1 MIRQA
6 ATLLVLILPA
16 VSAAAQDRVPIR
28 VGDHPTHGRVVFD
41 WPRQVNYRVEEA
53 EGKLTLRFAAPAE
66 FDAAAT
72 RRPVR
77 NLRGLALEGEVAEF
91 TLAPGARAR
100 HFRLGNRIIVDVMN
114 PGEATPPAQ
123 AATQAATR
131 PAAEVA
137 PRPAPEVAPRS
148 AADVAPRQAAD
159 VAPRLAAEPAT
170 RQAPPPRQAAAP
182 LPPPPP
188 PAPPPQRPVAQP
200 PPRVAEAPAARQS
213 DAARPPASPTARS
226 GGGAPPNLPIAT
238 APVVP
243 VAQQPLPAPGATPP
257 AAAAPAPARGT
268 PVRLLAGPA
277 VAVPSPAGTGAALF
291 RRGQSWVMVLD
302 APLALDLA
310 PLAAQPALAGSEV
323 SASPQSTT
331 IRLPLA
337 AFAAPRLRRDGA
349 AWVIDSPAEPMAL
362 RSILPELDPGPPP
375 RILLRAAQAG
385 MSLNVTDPET
395 GSLLLVGTVKD
406 GAEAVPLGR
415 RGAAF
420 DLLPTRLGAA
430 LLPRSD
436 AVTLVA
442 REGQFIAAGAPG
454 SPLVLGAEPAGATSA
469 AAAMSRLFDLPAE
482 STAALQERVRNAASA
497 VAASPPLSRGPARLR
512 HAEALLALGLPQEA
526 QSMATIA
533 MRDDP
538 RLAETLRARALHGV
552 AALLSGRVA
561 EATGLDHAG
570 PDSDELALWRGLLAV
585 ARGQAGGGAVA
596 AALPLLL
603 SYPEPLL
610 ARVLPMAAEAL
621 AEQGEI
627 AAARR
632 LVAGREEDDASLALP
647 RARIM
652 EAAGEVD
659 GALSAYD
666 ALIQGR
672 DRRAR
677 AIAMRR
683 AAELRLASGRTD
695 AAGAAAAL
703 EAALAAWRGDAMESD
718 ARLRLAEL
726 KEAAGDPRGAFD
738 LLRETETAFPDLA
751 STIRPRQQQALVAA
765 IGREPPVQAVA
776 LFDSHVD
783 LLPPGEGTE
792 QALASLADRLAALD
806 LVDRAT
812 HVLKRAVARAAG
824 AEARARIGV
833 RLANLALGAGDA
845 GGALAALEATAAPG
859 LPLALAQERRL
870 LEARALTRAGRVPDA
885 VARYRE
891 AGPQAAPELAA
902 LLAEQQDWAG
912 AAAAMQTHL
921 AIVLPPPGNALAP
934 EHRPL
939 IARTAALL
947 ALAGDE
953 SALAALRDAEQ
964 PRMAG
969 GPLEEAFA
977 VITAARI
984 AGLDDLPRLRQE
996 LDVARL
1002 LPTRL
1007 DGLRENGPVT
1017 R

>member
-1 MIRQA
+1 LIRQA
-6 ATLLVLILPA
+6 ATLLCLILPA
-16 VSAAAQDRVPIR
+16 LPVAAQDRVPIR
-28 VGDHPTHGRVVFD
+28 VGDHATHGRVVFD
-41 WPRQVNYRVEEA
+41 WPRQVGYRVEEA
-53 EGKLTLRFAAPAE
+53 EGKLTLRFAAPAAFE
-66 FDAAAT
+66 NGAAS
-72 RRPVR
+72 RPVR
-77 NLRGLALEGEVAEF
+77 NLRGLAVEGEVAEF

-114 PGEATPPAQ
+114 PGETAAPVPTPAAAAAQ
-123 AATQAATR
+123 ANRAAAAQAN
-131 PAAEVA
+131 PAA
-137 PRPAPEVAPRS
+137 
-148 AADVAPRQAAD
+148 AAQADSEA
-159 VAPRLAAEPAT
+159 
-170 RQAPPPRQAAAP
+170 PPRQAVPQRQAAI
-182 LPPPPP
+182 PPPPP
-188 PAPPPQRPVAQP
+188 PAPPIPTPSARPAAQAA
-200 PPRVAEAPAARQS
+200 PRIAEAAPARAP
-213 DAARPPASPTARS
+213 DVLRPPAAPRAA
-226 GGGAPPNLPIAT
+226 GGTPPNLPIAT

-243 VAQQPLPAPGATPP
+243 VAQQALPAPGAAPQAAAGTAPQAATPP
-257 AAAAPAPARGT
+257 PAPRGT

-277 VAVPSPAGTGAALF
+277 IVVPSPVGTGAALF

-302 APLALDLA
+302 ASLALDLS
-310 PLAAQPALAGSEV
+310 PLAPQPALAGSEV
-323 SASPQSTT
+323 STNPQSTT
-331 IRLPLA
+331 LRLPLA
-337 AFAAPRLRRDGA
+337 AFAAPRLRREGP
-349 AWVIDSPAEPMAL
+349 AWIIDSPAEPMAL
-362 RSILPELDPGPPP
+362 RSILPELEPGPPP
-375 RILLRAAQAG
+375 RIMLRAAQAG
-385 MSLNVTDPET
+385 ASVTVVDPET
-395 GSLLLVGTVKD
+395 GSLLLVGTVKG

-442 REGQFIAAGAPG
+442 REDRFIAAGAPG
-454 SPLVLGAEPAGATSA
+454 APLVLGQDPPAATSA

-482 STAALQERVRNAASA
+482 PPVALQERVRNAAGA
-497 VAASPPLSRGPARLR
+497 VAAAPPLARGPARLR

-526 QSMATIA
+526 QSMAMLA

-538 RLAETLRARALHGV
+538 RLAETQRARALHG
-552 AALLSGRVA
+552 ASALMSGRVA
-561 EATGLDHAG
+561 EATGLDHPG
-570 PDSDELALWRGLLAV
+570 PDSDELAMWRGLLAM
-585 ARGQAGGGAVA
+585 ARGQAGAAPGGAAVA
-596 AALPLLL
+596 ATLPLML

-610 ARVLPMAAEAL
+610 ARLLPMAAEAL

-632 LVAGREEDDASLALP
+632 LVAAREADDPGLALP
-647 RARIM
+647 RARIA
-652 EAAGEVD
+652 EAGGDVDAALAG
-659 GALSAYD
+659 YD
-666 ALIQGR
+666 ALIAGR

-683 AAELRLASGRTD
+683 AAELRLATGRID

-703 EAALAAWRGDAMESD
+703 ETSLAAWRGDALESD

-738 LLRETETAFPDLA
+738 LLRETETIFPDLA
-751 STIRPRQQQALVAA
+751 STIRPRQAQALVGA
-765 IGREPPVQAVA
+765 IAREPPVQAVA
-776 LFDSHVD
+776 LFDSHIE

-792 QALASLADRLAALD
+792 QALGSLADRLAALD

-812 HVLKRAVARAAG
+812 HVLRRAVARAAG

-845 GGALAALEATAAPG
+845 PGAIAALEETAAPG
-859 LPLALAQERRL
+859 LPPALVQDRRM
-870 LEARALTRAGRVPDA
+870 LEARALARAGRAQEA

-912 AAAAMQTHL
+912 AAAAMQAHL
-921 AIVLPPPGNALAP
+921 AAVLPPAGTPLAP

-947 ALAGDE
+947 ALANDE

-969 GPLEEAFA
+969 GPLEEAFG

-1002 LPTRL
+1002 LPGRL
-1007 DGLRENGPVT
+1007 DGLRESGPVT

>member
-6 ATLLVLILPA
+6 ATLLCLILPA
-16 VSAAAQDRVPIR
+16 FPVAAQDRVPIR

-41 WPRQVNYRVEEA
+41 WPRQVGYRVEEA

-66 FDAAAT
+66 FDGTASS
-72 RRPVR
+72 RPVR
-77 NLRGLALEGEVAEF
+77 NLRSLAVEGEVAEF

-114 PGEATPPAQ
+114 PGDATAPPAPSPV
-123 AATQAATR
+123 AATT
-131 PAAEVA
+131 PAPA
-137 PRPAPEVAPRS
+137 PRAGTDAAPA
-148 AADVAPRQAAD
+148 APRQA
-159 VAPRLAAEPAT
+159 
-170 RQAPPPRQAAAP
+170 PPSRQAAT
-182 LPPPPP
+182 PPPPP
-188 PAPPPQRPVAQP
+188 PAPPLPTRPTPQPAPQP
-200 PPRVAEAPAARQS
+200 ASRVAEAPAPLRA
-213 DAARPPASPTARS
+213 PETARAPAAAGS
-226 GGGAPPNLPIAT
+226 APRAAAGTPPNLPIAT

-243 VAQQPLPAPGATPP
+243 VAQQPLPAPGAAPQAATPP
-257 AAAAPAPARGT
+257 AAPRGT

-277 VAVPSPAGTGAALF
+277 IAVPSPAGTGAALF

-302 APLALDLA
+302 APLALDLS
-310 PLAAQPALAGSEV
+310 PLGPQATLAGSEV
-323 SASPQSTT
+323 SASPQATT
-331 IRLPLA
+331 LRLPLA
-337 AFAAPRLRRDGA
+337 AFAAPRLRREGP

-375 RILLRAAQAG
+375 RIMLRAAQAG
-385 MSLNVTDPET
+385 ASVNVVDPET
-395 GSLLLVGTVKD
+395 GSLLLVGTVKG

-436 AVTLVA
+436 SVTLVA
-442 REGQFIAAGAPG
+442 REDRFIAAGAPG
-454 SPLVLGAEPAGATSA
+454 APLVLGLEPPAATSA

-482 STAALQERVRNAASA
+482 APAALQERVRNAASA
-497 VAASPPLSRGPARLR
+497 VAAAPPLSRGPARLR

-526 QSMATIA
+526 QSMATLA

-538 RLAETLRARALHGV
+538 RLAETQRARALHG
-552 AALLSGRVA
+552 ASALLSGRVA
-561 EATGLDHAG
+561 EATGLDHSGA
-570 PDSDELALWRGLLAV
+570 DSDELAMWRGLLAM
-585 ARGQAGGGAVA
+585 ARGQAGTVAGAAPGGSAVA
-596 AALPLLL
+596 ATLPLML

-610 ARVLPMAAEAL
+610 ARMLPMAAEAL

-632 LVAGREEDDASLALP
+632 LVAAREADDPALALP
-647 RARIM
+647 RARIA

-659 GALSAYD
+659 AALAGYD
-666 ALIQGR
+666 SLIAGR

-677 AIAMRR
+677 AIAIRR
-683 AAELRLASGRTD
+683 AAELRLATGRID

-703 EAALAAWRGDAMESD
+703 ETALAAWRGDALESD

-726 KEAAGDPRGAFD
+726 REAAGDPRGAFD
-738 LLRETETAFPDLA
+738 LLRETETIFPDLA
-751 STIRPRQQQALVAA
+751 ATIRPRQSQALVGA
-765 IGREPPVQAVA
+765 IGREPPIQAVA

-792 QALASLADRLAALD
+792 QALGSLADRLAALD

-812 HVLKRAVARAAG
+812 HVLRRGLARAAG

-845 GGALAALEATAAPG
+845 AGAVTALEETAAPG
-859 LPLALAQERRL
+859 LPATLAQERRL
-870 LEARALTRAGRVPDA
+870 LEARALTRAGRVPEA

-912 AAAAMQTHL
+912 AATAMQAHL
-921 AIVLPPPGNALAP
+921 ATVLPPAGTPLSP

-947 ALAGDE
+947 ALAGNE
-953 SALAALRDAEQ
+953 SALAALREAEQ

-969 GPLEEAFA
+969 GPLEEAFG

-1002 LPTRL
+1002 LPGRL
-1007 DGLRENGPVT
+1007 DGLRETGPVT